1 VTGVGWALV
10 WPNEELWAVE
20 PSARELLW
28 STVFYNGILGI
39 LSLVGLIWVLRE
51 WRVYGRWRRPQRTL
65 MEAVGVSS
73 ALGGSAPPTRVLTH

>member
-51 WRVYGRWRRPQRTL
+51 WRVYGRWHADRKGP
-65 MEAVGVSS
+65 
-73 ALGGSAPPTRVLTH
+73 